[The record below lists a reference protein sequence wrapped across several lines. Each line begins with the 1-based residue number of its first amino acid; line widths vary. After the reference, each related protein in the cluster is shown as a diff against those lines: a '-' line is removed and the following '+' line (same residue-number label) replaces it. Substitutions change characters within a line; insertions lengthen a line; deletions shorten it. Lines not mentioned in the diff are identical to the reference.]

1 MKHHV
6 WILTLAFLCW
16 CCDIMAQNWAV
27 SDSLI
32 ADSIAV
38 ADSSDYE
45 MPAQRNFN
53 ALRFSLDG
61 PHHYMGD
68 RMPHGLYFYEIGG
81 GRMAVSDDHHHNPDP
96 FYLMHLRFGRQFN
109 TVSSLRVGVTGGLG
123 FIPQPAKNTFYNSIN
138 ARGTF
143 QADYLYSITNH
154 LMGYRPDRLLE
165 VSGFV
170 GAGVAYSQL
179 FKSPMDDWLSEFNT
193 RRFSGFVR
201 GGFQLKLFAGP
212 QAALAV
218 EPYVYA
224 STRGIDLVRSE
235 LEFYDYRMGYGFDI
249 SFIQYLSQRLSDES
263 NAGTFHK
270 KFSRRQ
276 RYFAGDVP
284 DVLHHRPLIVGVQNG
299 FGGVNGEGR
308 TFDHSAGLSQ
318 AVYLGWW
325 MSPSIGIRT
334 QFGTV
339 NIKWQDYYSSTLKN
353 FAAYRTVGFDFMLNP
368 LGFSRRAAWQAPAG
382 LTVLVGYEGGYAFR
396 EKGVKGFAAFG
407 YRGGL
412 NLWVRL
418 ANGLRLTAEPQ
429 YAILTHKNDNQ
440 RASIDYM
447 TRVSVG
453 LEMMVGGDREPSL
466 PNGSSDGE
474 STAKPFPLG
483 YFIGGGLGRNF
494 TPRFFQETSRERD
507 IVKSG
512 LVFGGYEYT
521 DLHGVRL
528 SGEYMTDVF
537 YDSQL
542 VKDRQERYVLSA
554 GYRLAA
560 SNLLRGINP
569 HRRWNVSANAGPVWA
584 IGDGTSAFGLNGGLQ
599 LDYRLGKHFSAF
611 LAQNLYWVPGGL
623 FDSNQ
628 TTETDLTCSFNLG
641 LMYHFESLVQPT
653 FQLAR
658 NTANAIGAAGVAI
671 GRTVGAVGRAV
682 GSGTVAVGR
691 AIGQAGVATGRAVGQ
706 AGVAMGRAIGQA
718 GVAAGRAVGQAGVFA
733 GHALGQ
739 AGVATGRAIGQAGA
753 AVGRTIGSGAAAV
766 GSAVAGVATGM
777 VQQQGHPFMIEYA
790 LGYQHIMH
798 MPTKGI
804 DTWEPQMQI
813 GLGWWALPSFGVRM
827 GGDLIRGSSEEHEV
841 KAPNGTFTRYDKLRL
856 SHLYAD
862 LLVNPLGFAPHYDW
876 QSPAG
881 VNLIVGRTLFNLASN
896 NMEGKYWNNS
906 WRLGTQLW
914 ARIDKGLRLT
924 VEPMFS
930 LFDCSPQSD
939 DPNDYTS
946 VDHRDIFSLKV
957 GLTMLMQGINRQ
969 RSRDDSQQGN
979 RWGQDAQRKTRW
991 FVGLGGGV
999 HFNKDDFRLDGGG
1012 TNSNVQ
1018 LLAGYRLWSNTAVR
1032 LGEELTFDHF
1042 VENRSYEL
1050 TSGPQAGTMRYGMC
1064 VNTFRYLFSSLTGQ
1078 YDLMGLFN
1086 PSPNR
1091 RWELNFILG
1100 GTLSYYLNESN
1111 TVIGE
1116 QESYEVVPDLRNS
1129 PLNFSTTLGAMVAY
1143 RLSDRLSAYLN
1154 HHVYIYSFGQ
1164 PRWLQYTSQ
1173 IWTSSGHINT
1183 FNLGLMYHF

>member
-16 CCDIMAQNWAV
+16 CCDLMAQDWAV

-109 TVSSLRVGVTGGLG
+109 TVSSLRVGITGGLG

-412 NLWVRL
+412 NLWVKL

-507 IVKSG
+507 IIKSG
-512 LVFGGYEYT
+512 LVIAGYEYT

-537 YDSQL
+537 YDSHM
-542 VKDRQERYVLSA
+542 VKDRQNRYVLTA

-569 HRRWNVSANAGPVWA
+569 HRRWNVSANAGPAWA

-628 TTETDLTCSFNLG
+628 TTDTDLTCSFNLG

-658 NTANAIGAAGVAI
+658 NTANAIGAAGVAV
-671 GRTVGAVGRAV
+671 GRTAGAVGRAV
-682 GSGTVAVGR
+682 GSGATAVGN
-691 AIGQAGVATGRAVGQ
+691 
-706 AGVAMGRAIGQA
+706 
-718 GVAAGRAVGQAGVFA
+718 
-733 GHALGQ
+733 
-739 AGVATGRAIGQAGA
+739 
-753 AVGRTIGSGAAAV
+753 
-766 GSAVAGVATGM
+766 AVAGVATGL
-777 VQQQGHPFMIEYA
+777 VQQKGHPFMIEYA

-813 GLGWWALPSFGVRM
+813 GLGWWALPAFGIRM
-827 GGDLIRGSSEEHEV
+827 GGDLIRGSSKEQEV
-841 KAPNGTFTRYDKLRL
+841 KTSNGTFTRYDKLRL
-856 SHLYAD
+856 SHFYGD
-862 LLVNPLGFAPHYDW
+862 LLINPLGFAPHYNW

-881 VNLIVGRTLFNLASN
+881 VNLIVGRTLFNFASR
-896 NMEGKYWNNS
+896 NMEEKYWNHS

-914 ARIDKGLRLT
+914 ARIEQGLRLT

-930 LFDCSPQSD
+930 LFDCNPQSD
-939 DPNDYTS
+939 DPNNYTS
-946 VDHRDIFSLKV
+946 ADHRDIFSLKV
-957 GLTMLMQGINRQ
+957 GLTMLMQGTNRQ
-969 RSRDDSQQGN
+969 HSGDDSQRGN
-979 RWGQDAQRKTRW
+979 RWGQDARRHSRW

-999 HFNKDDFRLDGGG
+999 HFNKDDYRLDGGG

-1042 VENRSYEL
+1042 VENCKYHI
-1050 TSGPQAGTMRYGMC
+1050 TSGPQAGTTKYGMS
-1064 VNTFRYLFSSLTGQ
+1064 VNTYRFLFSSLTGQ

-1100 GTLSYYLNESN
+1100 GTLSYYLNESSK
-1111 TVIGE
+1111 VVGE
-1116 QESYEVVPDLRNS
+1116 QESYEVERGLRNS
-1129 PLNFSTTLGAMVAY
+1129 PLNFNTTFGAMVAY

-1154 HHVYIYSFGQ
+1154 HHVYIYSFGHPQ
-1164 PRWLQYTSQ
+1164 WVQYTSQ
-1173 IWTSSGHINT
+1173 IWSISGYINT

>member
-16 CCDIMAQNWAV
+16 CCDLMAQDWAV

-109 TVSSLRVGVTGGLG
+109 TVSSLRVGITGGLG

-368 LGFSRRAAWQAPAG
+368 LGFSRSAGWQAPAG
-382 LTVLVGYEGGYAFR
+382 VTVLVGYEGGYAFR

-466 PNGSSDGE
+466 PNGSSAGE
-474 STAKPFPLG
+474 SITKPFPIG

-507 IVKSG
+507 IIKSG
-512 LVFGGYEYT
+512 LVIAGYEYT

-537 YDSQL
+537 YDSHM
-542 VKDRQERYVLSA
+542 VKDRQNRYVLTA

-569 HRRWNVSANAGPVWA
+569 HRRWNVSANAGPAWA

-628 TTETDLTCSFNLG
+628 TTDTDLTCSFNLG

-658 NTANAIGAAGVAI
+658 NTANAIGAAGVAV
-671 GRTVGAVGRAV
+671 GRTAGAVGRAV
-682 GSGTVAVGR
+682 GSGATAVGN
-691 AIGQAGVATGRAVGQ
+691 
-706 AGVAMGRAIGQA
+706 
-718 GVAAGRAVGQAGVFA
+718 
-733 GHALGQ
+733 
-739 AGVATGRAIGQAGA
+739 
-753 AVGRTIGSGAAAV
+753 
-766 GSAVAGVATGM
+766 AVAGVATGL
-777 VQQQGHPFMIEYA
+777 VQQKGNPFMIEYA

-813 GLGWWALPSFGVRM
+813 GLGWWALPAFGIRM
-827 GGDLIRGSSEEHEV
+827 GGDLIRGSSKEQEV
-841 KAPNGTFTRYDKLRL
+841 KTSNGTFTRYDKLRL
-856 SHLYAD
+856 SYFYGD
-862 LLVNPLGFAPHYDW
+862 LLINPLGFAPYYNW

-881 VNLIVGRTLFNLASN
+881 VNLIVGRTLFNLSSN
-896 NMEGKYWNNS
+896 NMEEKYWNHS

-914 ARIDKGLRLT
+914 ARIDQGLRLT

-930 LFDCSPQSD
+930 LFDCTPQSD
-939 DPNDYTS
+939 DPNNYTS
-946 VDHRDIFSLKV
+946 ADHRDIFSLKV

-969 RSRDDSQQGN
+969 RLRDDSQRGN
-979 RWGQDAQRKTRW
+979 RWGQDAQRHSRW

-999 HFNKDDFRLDGGG
+999 HFNKDDYRLDGGG

-1042 VENRSYEL
+1042 VDNRSYIL
-1050 TSGPQAGTMRYGMC
+1050 TSGPRAGTMKYGMSI
-1064 VNTFRYLFSSLTGQ
+1064 NTFRFLFSSLTGQ

-1091 RWELNFILG
+1091 RWELNFIFG

-1116 QESYEVVPDLRNS
+1116 QESYEVVGGLRNS
-1129 PLNFSTTLGAMVAY
+1129 PMNFCTTLGAMVAY

-1164 PRWLQYTSQ
+1164 PRWLHYTSQ